1 MLIEKDGRDVD
12 RKGQNSENVNKQR
25 QKGEYKE

>member
-12 RKGQNSENVNKQR
+12 RKGQNRENVNKQR